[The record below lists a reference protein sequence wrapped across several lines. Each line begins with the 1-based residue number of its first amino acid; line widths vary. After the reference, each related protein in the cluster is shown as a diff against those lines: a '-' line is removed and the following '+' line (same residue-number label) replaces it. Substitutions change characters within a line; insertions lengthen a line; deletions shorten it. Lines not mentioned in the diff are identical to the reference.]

1 MTWLE
6 DSALAESLRGL
17 GIWSYGLIN
26 LVHIVGLSCLFGA
39 IVILDLRLMQF
50 SSGIAIKTVAGITVP
65 IAKFGALLAIP
76 SGFSM
81 LTINTTQY
89 YENPFLYLKL
99 PLLVLALANFV
110 FVSRLGA
117 WRRAINDLVKRQG
130 DSFVLATVGSISLI
144 LWTKYL
150 QIPSFLWNNRM

>member
-6 DSALAESLRGL
+6 DSALADSLRGL
-17 GIWSYGLIN
+17 GVWSYGLIN
-26 LVHIVGLSCLFGA
+26 LVHIMGLSCLFGA

-50 SSGIAIKTVAGITVP
+50 SSHIAIKTVAGITVP

-89 YENPFLYLKL
+89 FENPFFYLKL
-99 PLLVLALANFV
+99 PLLGLALANFL
-110 FVSRLGA
+110 FISRTGA
-117 WRRAINDLVKRQG
+117 WRREINDLVKRQG
-130 DSFVLATVGSISLI
+130 DSFVLASAGFVSLL
-144 LWTKYL
+144 LWTGVL
-150 QIPSFLWNNRM
+150 TCGRMIGYW

>member
-1 MTWLE
+1 MIWLE
-6 DSALAESLRGL
+6 DSALGDALRGL
-17 GIWSYGLIN
+17 GVWSYGLIN
-26 LVHIVGLSCLFGA
+26 LVHIMGLSCLFGA
-39 IVILDLRLMQF
+39 LVILDLRLMQF
-50 SSGIAIKTVAGITVP
+50 SSLIAIKPVAGITVP

-130 DSFVLATVGSISLI
+130 DSFVLATVGLISLV
-144 LWTKYL
+144 LWTAVL
-150 QIPSFLWNNRM
+150 TCGRMIGYW

>member
-50 SSGIAIKTVAGITVP
+50 SSGIAIKTVAGLTVP

-117 WRRAINDLVKRQG
+117 WRRAINDLMKRQG

-144 LWTKYL
+144 LWTAVL
-150 QIPSFLWNNRM
+150 TCGRMIGYW